1 MANGLSSVISGW
13 ELISGAD
20 KVKTQTATL
29 RTGYI
34 RASFYFHCCRFLVRY
49 FIIYLILNIMGSIH
63 GYRYVHDEGQIVLR
77 TQRTQLA
84 QFFSSILNLQT
95 DRAELK
101 LTSIRSFWET

>member
-1 MANGLSSVISGW
+1 MANGLSSAISGW

-34 RASFYFHCCRFLVRY
+34 HASFYFHCCRFLLRY
-49 FIIYLILNIMGSIH
+49 FIVYLILNFMGLLH
-63 GYRYVHDEGQIVLR
+63 GYRYVHDECQIVMS
-77 TQRTQLA
+77 TQLA

-95 DRAELK
+95 DKAELK
-101 LTSIRSFWET
+101 LTSIRSF